1 MSDFSTMGSDS
12 TPIPATPA
20 LADAL
25 SVASEAIAYHEK
37 RMGKRL
43 RRLKG
48 EDAMPEEPT
57 TGVISIPCEIMADP
71 FPPPPAPRRA

>member
-1 MSDFSTMGSDS
+1 MGSDS

-48 EDAMPEEPT
+48 EDAFPDEPS
-57 TGVISIPCEIMADP
+57 TGVLNRCDVMPDP
-71 FPPPPAPRRA
+71 FPPPPPRRA